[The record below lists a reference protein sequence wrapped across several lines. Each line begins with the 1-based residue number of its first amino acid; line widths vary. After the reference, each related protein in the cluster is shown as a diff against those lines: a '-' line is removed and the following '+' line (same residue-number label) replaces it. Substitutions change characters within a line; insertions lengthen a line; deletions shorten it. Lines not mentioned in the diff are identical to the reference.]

1 MPPTPN
7 WFDRHPK
14 LTISAVLALLLVI
27 MTGLTEL
34 LLRWRQPAFHP
45 GIQRYIRLREYGPF
59 FSQYIVPPAAELA
72 LADNLEA
79 KPYLLRVDADGFIRP
94 SRVHARPD
102 LTLVFLGGS
111 STACAFM
118 GEEER
123 FPYLVGR
130 QLEEATGKK
139 VNAYNSG
146 VGGNNSLHSLNI
158 LLNKVIPLHPDIV
171 LMCHNIND
179 LTILL
184 LEGSYWSDNPSRSQL
199 VTVQPSVGRSLREI
213 RDLLIPQVTRAVEQL
228 RQAVKQRLRRSRTG
242 HPDEFARVRGRQLRY
257 DEEQLRTAFRRNLEL
272 FCILCRFAKVE
283 PVLLTQAHRLKEQP
297 DPVIATSLQDLARQ
311 GVSYEAYRRLFLGF
325 NEEIRAVGREQGV
338 LVIDLAAAIPLE
350 REYLYDIVHFTPQG
364 SRRAAE
370 LISRALQEQGYLR
383 QGAED
388 RGPRQKP

>member
-1 MPPTPN
+1 MKTS
-7 WFDRHPK
+7 WFERHPK
-14 LTISAVLALLLVI
+14 LTIGAVLALLLVI
-27 MTGLTEL
+27 LTGLTEV

-45 GIQRYIRLREYGPF
+45 GMQRYIRLREYGPF
-59 FSQYIVPPAAELA
+59 FSQYIIPPAAELA

-79 KPYLLRVDADGFIRP
+79 KPYLLRVDADGFIMP
-94 SRVHARPD
+94 SRVHAQPD

-130 QLEEATGKK
+130 LLEEATGKK
-139 VNAYNSG
+139 VNSHNSG

-158 LLNKVIPLHPDIV
+158 LLNKVIPLKPDIV
-171 LMCHNIND
+171 FMCHNIND

-199 VTVQPSVGRSLREI
+199 VTVAPSVGRSLREL
-213 RDLLIPQVTRAVEQL
+213 RDLLIPQVTQAVEQF
-228 RQAVKQRLRRSRTG
+228 RQAVKQRLRRPRTG
-242 HPDEFARVRGRQLRY
+242 QPDEFARVRGRQLQY
-257 DEEQLRTAFRRNLEL
+257 DEGQMRAAFRRNLEL
-272 FCILCRFAKVE
+272 FVMLCRRYHME

-297 DPVIATSLQDLARQ
+297 DPVIASSLQDLARQ
-311 GVSYEAYRRLFLGF
+311 GISYAAYRRLFLSF

-338 LVIDLAAAIPLE
+338 LVVDLAAAIPLE

-370 LISRALQEQGYLR
+370 VIGRALQEQGCLGRGQEGRVR
-383 QGAED
+383 Q
-388 RGPRQKP
+388 